1 MSNKET
7 KKNTNIITEAY
18 KINLEVDREREIYEE
33 LLKKSNNKSGL
44 VKDALV
50 MYLTLIKSGAY
61 TSPFLN
67 TNTSDWDMILRN
79 LSLDRNLGRPA
90 QEVKEEVIA
99 QQVQQQEYQP
109 VQQPRKEELNTSSI
123 CEDDEDDD
131 FSMDDDDE
139 LDY

>member
-99 QQVQQQEYQP
+99 QQVQQQEYKP
-109 VQQPRKEELNTSSI
+109 VQQSDRVELNTASAY
-123 CEDDEDDD
+123 EDELEEDEDND
-131 FSMDDDDE
+131 F
-139 LDY
+139 DY

>member
-1 MSNKET
+1 MNNKET
-7 KKNTNIITEAY
+7 KKNINIITEAY
-18 KINLEVDREREIYEE
+18 KINLEIDREREIYEE

-99 QQVQQQEYQP
+99 QQVQQQEYKS
-109 VQQPRKEELNTSSI
+109 VQQSDRVELNTASAY
-123 CEDDEDDD
+123 EDELEEDEDND
-131 FSMDDDDE
+131 F
-139 LDY
+139 DY

>member
-1 MSNKET
+1 MNNKET

-18 KINLEVDREREIYEE
+18 KINLEIDREREIYEE

-61 TSPFLN
+61 TSPFIN
-67 TNTSDWDMILRN
+67 SNTSDWDMILRN

-90 QEVKEEVIA
+90 QTVKEEVIQEKIQE
-99 QQVQQQEYQP
+99 QQS
-109 VQQPRKEELNTSSI
+109 VQQPIQQQSRISDMSI
-123 CEDDEDDD
+123 FDEDEEENEDND
-131 FSMDDDDE
+131 F
-139 LDY
+139 DY

>member
-7 KKNTNIITEAY
+7 KKNINIITEAY

-99 QQVQQQEYQP
+99 QQVQQQEHKS
-109 VQQPRKEELNTSSI
+109 VQQSSRVELNTASAY
-123 CEDDEDDD
+123 EDELEEDEDND
-131 FSMDDDDE
+131 F
-139 LDY
+139 DY

>member
-1 MSNKET
+1 MNNKET
-7 KKNTNIITEAY
+7 KKNINIITEAY
-18 KINLEVDREREIYEE
+18 KINLEIDREREIYEE

-99 QQVQQQEYQP
+99 QQVQQQEYKP
-109 VQQPRKEELNTSSI
+109 VQQSDRVELNTASAY
-123 CEDDEDDD
+123 EDELEEDEDND
-131 FSMDDDDE
+131 F
-139 LDY
+139 DY

>member
-1 MSNKET
+1 MNNKET
-7 KKNTNIITEAY
+7 KKNINIITEAY
-18 KINLEVDREREIYEE
+18 KINLEIDREREIYEE

-99 QQVQQQEYQP
+99 QQVQQQEHKS
-109 VQQPRKEELNTSSI
+109 VQQSDRVELNTASAY
-123 CEDDEDDD
+123 EDELEEDEDND
-131 FSMDDDDE
+131 F
-139 LDY
+139 DY